1 MSLIPFEIVDPTKYY
16 NGSAKSFDKRFYVDG
31 KQMSLQMQ
39 YLPFHWILDSRG
51 EELREREAMPGV
63 LYRNKHGDEKT
74 EFYFIDISEPFR
86 TTIQIVG
93 KIKNRIIAQDTTPD
107 FSSHGD
113 RSPYY
118 LIYTADIA
126 DILLNFTAVHGR
138 ITGEFK
144 LKVRG
149 SSTSLGL
156 A

>member
-1 MSLIPFEIVDPTKYY
+1 MSIIPFEIVDPTKYY
-16 NGSAKSFDKRFYVDG
+16 NGSAKSFDKKFYVDG
-31 KQMSLQMQ
+31 KHMSLQMQ
-39 YLPFHWILDSRG
+39 YLPFHRIIDSEG
-51 EELREREAMPGV
+51 QDLRERDAMPGIV
-63 LYRNKHGDEKT
+63 YRNKHGEKT
-74 EFYFIDISEPFR
+74 EFYFIDITEPFH

-107 FSSHGD
+107 FNVHGN

-118 LIYTADIA
+118 LIYATDIA
-126 DILLNFTAVHGR
+126 DILLNSTAVHGK
-138 ITGEFK
+138 ITADFK